1 MRQKYRRYT
10 DQEWFS
16 VIKEYKASDLTTDAW
31 CSEHEITTSM
41 LDYHTRKLR
50 RKGFVI
56 PQKTKAKALP
66 DHQEVF
72 CLDLLRDEAQNEGRN
87 NDVQSSEKGASPV
100 NPVDTA
106 VRIDYHGILVE
117 VTNNAAQD
125 IITNTFLALQKLC

>member
-56 PQKTKAKALP
+56 PQKKKTKALSN
-66 DHQEVF
+66 HQEVF
-72 CLDLLRDEAQNEGRN
+72 CLDLLRDEAQNEEPR
-87 NDVQSSEKGASPV
+87 NDVQSSEKEDSPV
-100 NPVDTA
+100 NPADTA
-106 VRIDYHGILVE
+106 LRIDYHGIFIE
-117 VTNNAAQD
+117 VTNNAVQD
-125 IITNTFLALQKLC
+125 TITNTFLALQKLC